1 MYEPKDLV
9 NFNIPPPDFLPALKR
24 DELKISNVG
33 NIELSN
39 HIRSKKFSGSVH
51 SSQSPREPSRSKM
64 KTRSRHGP
72 SLSSYKPAPDLSSYR
87 RAQDLSYCKPPPD
100 IYSCKPAPDLS
111 SYRRAQDL
119 SSYKPAPDLSSYKP
133 APDLSSYRRAQ
144 DLSSYNPPQ
153 DLSSSLS
160 SDKSE
165 RTAYIKRSWG
175 RTKKKR
181 SSSAPWYLPTGSL
194 ATLAPRSPTGRSNP
208 ALLNHRTM
216 SKGLKYYLNY
226 QKYLLILIEDETYKL
241 TMF

>member
-1 MYEPKDLV
+1 MGFDCYLKSLSSLTCKMYEPKDLV

-39 HIRSKKFSGSVH
+39 HIRSKKFSGCSSVH
-51 SSQSPREPSRSKM
+51 SSQSPKEPSRSKM
-64 KTRSRHGP
+64 KIRSKHGP

-100 IYSCKPAPDLS
+100 I
-111 SYRRAQDL
+111 
-119 SSYKPAPDLSSYKP
+119 
-133 APDLSSYRRAQ
+133 
-144 DLSSYNPPQ
+144 
-153 DLSSSLS
+153 SSSLS

-165 RTAYIKRSWG
+165 RTACIKRSRG

-208 ALLNHRTM
+208 ALLNHRTL

>member
-9 NFNIPPPDFLPALKR
+9 NFNIPPPDFLPALKP

-39 HIRSKKFSGSVH
+39 HSNHSKKFSSVH
-51 SSQSPREPSRSKM
+51 SSQSPKEPSRSKM
-64 KTRSRHGP
+64 KTRSKQGP
-72 SLSSYKPAPDLSSYR
+72 SLSSYKPA
-87 RAQDLSYCKPPPD
+87 Q
-100 IYSCKPAPDLS
+100 DLS

-119 SSYKPAPDLSSYKP
+119 SSYKPAQDLSSYKPPPDLSSYKP
-133 APDLSSYRRAQ
+133 PQ

>member
-39 HIRSKKFSGSVH
+39 HIRSKKFSSVH
-51 SSQSPREPSRSKM
+51 SSQSPKEPSRSKM

-72 SLSSYKPAPDLSSYR
+72 S
-87 RAQDLSYCKPPPD
+87 
-100 IYSCKPAPDLS
+100 
-111 SYRRAQDL
+111 
-119 SSYKPAPDLSSYKP
+119 LSSYKP